1 MESGKM
7 SSDTVDRHRRQT
19 PSTDTVYRHRR
30 QTPHFLL
37 YVYQYKIKGDE
48 HIQRDL
54 MSHAP
59 MSPQGCRLFAAALV
73 VAVARAAD
81 GATHGIRVQV
91 PSRDEGSAG
100 APTNPALARPAG
112 SSPANAKGHLR
123 SSSEVPP
130 GKGQLSGR
138 TPGGNGLPGPRL
150 RVLDERRPPVP
161 PPPPPPQTA
170 PPPDWA
176 PPPAWADQSQELE
189 EQLERLADRDALEKQ
204 APSWTVGRRWWW
216 WWVTDEPVYKKERT
230 HNATDLIP
238 TRCSHHGHEEDCAR
252 TRGLALM
259 LDSGTR
265 KSHTLAAPTA
275 FVTGRGGGFFFF
287 RGVASPQE
295 QAELAASFF
304 YIYNAIEEAIDTCA
318 DVRVKNMDF
327 ARLRRAKALQ
337 KDMAFFYG
345 TNGTWEGSLLMWHD
359 IAPPTT
365 ATNAYLLR
373 LERAME
379 LDKQH
384 LLIAHMYSGYLG
396 TLFGGQ
402 VAGVTSLKNDH
413 KRSTQPIS
421 GSNGSSICL
430 DISSYACGARTMCP
444 HLSIPRMLTNCTAFS
459 YQFIYH
465 ALAGDDFE
473 DAAKPPNKWY
483 GGQER
488 QRRRRAQLLSVST
501 HQG

>member
-1 MESGKM
+1 
-7 SSDTVDRHRRQT
+7 
-19 PSTDTVYRHRR
+19 
-30 QTPHFLL
+30 
-37 YVYQYKIKGDE
+37 
-48 HIQRDL
+48 

-73 VAVARAAD
+73 VAVACAAD

-112 SSPANAKGHLR
+112 SSPAKAKGHLR

-138 TPGGNGLPGPRL
+138 TPGGNGLPGPRP

-413 KRSTQPIS
+413 KRSTQPVSGAMAQAFASTFLPTPAALVPCVHIS
-421 GSNGSSICL
+421 AVPVCSQIAPPSAINSFTMRSQVM
-430 DISSYACGARTMCP
+430 ISKMQRSLRTSGMEGKSGKDADG
-444 HLSIPRMLTNCTAFS
+444 LNF
-459 YQFIYH
+459 YQFQHIKDK
-465 ALAGDDFE
+465 AAFIE
-473 DAAKPPNKWY
+473 DWCTSLGGGRPP
-483 GGQER
+483 G
-488 QRRRRAQLLSVST
+488 V
-501 HQG
+501 